1 MDNKY
6 KKENKDLIYDKTNQM
21 KIGKNEFSS
30 QPNYNYQN
38 NESKILENLSY
49 KEIEALKEK
58 NRWFFFEY
66 SKLLEKNK
74 FLNIQLRELVKKKKK
89 FHNYINKLNCQ
100 IKNGNRNNQ
109 ENIKNNNINFDND
122 STLLSNIFINRKRK
136 RRKKREIVYKY
147 SCNYK
152 NCNKIYSTDGALT
165 QNIKFKHL

>member
-30 QPNYNYQN
+30 QPNYNYQS

-66 SKLLEKNK
+66 LKLLEKNK
-74 FLNIQLRELVKKKKK
+74 FLNIQLRELVKKK
-89 FHNYINKLNCQ
+89 
-100 IKNGNRNNQ
+100 RNFT
-109 ENIKNNNINFDND
+109 II
-122 STLLSNIFINRKRK
+122 
-136 RRKKREIVYKY
+136 
-147 SCNYK
+147 
-152 NCNKIYSTDGALT
+152 
-165 QNIKFKHL
+165 

>member
-1 MDNKY
+1 M
-6 KKENKDLIYDKTNQM
+6 
-21 KIGKNEFSS
+21 
-30 QPNYNYQN
+30 
-38 NESKILENLSY
+38 
-49 KEIEALKEK
+49 
-58 NRWFFFEY
+58 
-66 SKLLEKNK
+66 
-74 FLNIQLRELVKKKKK
+74 
-89 FHNYINKLNCQ
+89 NCQ

-109 ENIKNNNINFDND
+109 ENIKSNNINFDND